1 MSWNTKF
8 LGRKFSLVKTETL
21 HVDDFDPA
29 WVLWFGC
36 TDKSPLASAQHPTGA
51 SSPSPPWALPSRPQ
65 GSASTSLHHTSHSTA
80 SLSYVVAFPRLQTYT
95 WKMWNAESLRKRL
108 YAILERDIMPGSDT
122 FIWWRN
128 CSSQSNREVE
138 KKGKIWPKLVKWG
151 PIKISNNVK
160 DLKDGSSLLHCS
172 TLGSVDVLGVGFLH
186 MPFPVSSLAL
196 VASLLKH
203 RNPPRKHFSR
213 FFFVPPALGTSPLEC
228 LLLYSVKPQT
238 LLVLGM

>member
-1 MSWNTKF
+1 MILIQPGYCDLAVLINLPLPQLSI
-8 LGRKFSLVKTETL
+8 LQELPVPAHPELSPA
-21 HVDDFDPA
+21 DPR
-29 WVLWFGC
+29 
-36 TDKSPLASAQHPTGA
+36 AQPAPAFTTHHT
-51 SSPSPPWALPSRPQ
+51 ALP
-65 GSASTSLHHTSHSTA
+65 
-80 SLSYVVAFPRLQTYT
+80 LSYVVAFPRLQTYT

-108 YAILERDIMPGSDT
+108 YAILERDIVPGSDT

-186 MPFPVSSLAL
+186 MPFPISSLAL
-196 VASLLKH
+196 VVSLLKH